1 MFFKKSASSANRRR
15 ENSKANSSGWA
26 KLHSSTGSR
35 RSSHNNR
42 RKPRKPTKQELD
54 DQTQTL
60 HAQIGALEDFIAGSP
75 FRDHRERFRRR
86 DTVPP
91 PERNATSSPAA
102 NRRRR
107 GELTLREKAALRKER
122 FNHLL
127 TFVALFGSVCAML
140 YWLLQI
146 I

>member
-15 ENSKANSSGWA
+15 NRSEPADNSWA

-35 RSSHNNR
+35 KAPHNSR
-42 RKPRKPTKQELD
+42 RKKARKPSRQELD

-75 FRDHRERFRRR
+75 FRDRRERFRRH

-91 PERNATSSPAA
+91 PERNTSPASS
-102 NRRRR
+102 RHRR
-107 GELTLREKAALRKER
+107 GELTHREKAALRRER
-122 FNHLL
+122 FSHLM
-127 TFVALFGSVCAML
+127 TFVALFASVCAML
-140 YWLLQI
+140 YWLLQMI
-146 I
+146 

>member
-1 MFFKKSASSANRRR
+1 M
-15 ENSKANSSGWA
+15 
-26 KLHSSTGSR
+26 
-35 RSSHNNR
+35 
-42 RKPRKPTKQELD
+42 
-54 DQTQTL
+54 L
-60 HAQIGALEDFIAGSP
+60 HAEIGALEDFIAGSP
-75 FRDHRERFRRR
+75 FRDRRDRFRRH

-91 PERNATSSPAA
+91 PERNASPGAK
-102 NRRRR
+102 RRRR
-107 GELTLREKAALRKER
+107 GELTHREIAALRKER

>member
-1 MFFKKSASSANRRR
+1 MFFKKSASSANRRK
-15 ENSKANSSGWA
+15 NSKAAGSSWA
-26 KLHSSTGSR
+26 KLHSSTSSRKPSHKSR
-35 RSSHNNR
+35 RA
-42 RKPRKPTKQELD
+42 KPKKPSKQELD
-54 DQTQTL
+54 DQTQML

-75 FRDHRERFRRR
+75 FRDRRDRFRRH

-91 PERNATSSPAA
+91 PERNVSPSA

-107 GELTLREKAALRKER
+107 GELTHRERAALRSER
-122 FNHLL
+122 LNHLL
-127 TFVALFGSVCAML
+127 IFVALFGSVCAML

>member
-15 ENSKANSSGWA
+15 KNSKNSSSSWA

-42 RKPRKPTKQELD
+42 RKPPKKPSKQELD

-75 FRDHRERFRRR
+75 FRDRRDRFRRH

-91 PERNATSSPAA
+91 PERNSSPAA
-102 NRRRR
+102 NRRSR
-107 GELTLREKAALRKER
+107 GEFSLREKAGLRKER

>member
-15 ENSKANSSGWA
+15 KNSKATGNSWA
-26 KLHSSTGSR
+26 KLHSSTASR
-35 RSSHNNR
+35 KPSHNSR
-42 RKPRKPTKQELD
+42 RKPKKKPSAKELD
-54 DQTQTL
+54 DEAQVL
-60 HAQIGALEDFIAGSP
+60 HAQIGALEDFIVGSP
-75 FRDHRERFRRR
+75 FRDHRDGFRRR

-91 PERNATSSPAA
+91 PERNASPAA

-107 GELTLREKAALRKER
+107 GELTHREKAALRKER
-122 FNHLL
+122 LNHLL